1 MQICVCYSSIVIKF
15 HAIVRNI
22 SSENQNFQ
30 LKSLNWVAAAE
41 AAQQQQ
47 QPPQQGSSRACVCVV
62 YVRVC
67 VCVRA
72 CDCVS
77 ERVQVCVRVF
87 VCLQLLGAVGCSFVK
102 EE

>member
-1 MQICVCYSSIVIKF
+1 M
-15 HAIVRNI
+15 
-22 SSENQNFQ
+22 
-30 LKSLNWVAAAE
+30 
-41 AAQQQQ
+41 
-47 QPPQQGSSRACVCVV
+47 
-62 YVRVC
+62 
-67 VCVRA
+67 CVRA